1 MGYAKNGTGGGIHI
15 RNGEKY
21 VAFGNADISPATFV
35 ETVNNGGGELLLS
48 SLTGEYYTQVSM
60 VDADRIA
67 AMYISGD
74 YGIIAIGQITD
85 DGIVFGTGVSVY
97 MPEDRCGFFVMS
109 GGTKI
114 ATFFINDSGYS
125 IFHLHSISGTTL
137 TLAVNLGDAIDFTG
151 PAYYG
156 AFKISDTQL
165 ISWSTGYNGGYKT
178 NLYVLTISGDTYTK
192 SSVFSLWNTVD
203 NTDHAYTRY
212 LHGCIIS
219 EGKVVLLAQEAFDD
233 APTNRAMVHLLNISG
248 DTLSLVSS
256 TEIDTENVWI
266 HVSEMM
272 PLTDGSA
279 VIMTQ
284 IGSSSSIPLSLTLLT
299 LSGNTVTVNSLN
311 TGVARKGS
319 DNSTPSR
326 TCAGYELAVNY
337 PDVWMLCGYGDFT
350 VRLYVVDGNS
360 LTYVSEVTAKL
371 DGKIA
376 TYIRGNTQFGSDG
389 YPVVPIGYDGSTS
402 TSLATTT
409 LIPGKI
415 YNIGRLEVKEAESVI
430 EGVSATSLSPEKS
443 GKIWMLK

>member
-35 ETVNNGGGELLLS
+35 EVVNNGGGELLLS
-48 SLTGEYYTQVSM
+48 SLTGKYYTQVSM
-60 VDADRIA
+60 VGADKIA
-67 AMYISGD
+67 AMYSSGD
-74 YGIIAIGQITD
+74 YGVIAIGQITD
-85 DGIVFGTGVSVY
+85 DGIVFGNPANIS
-97 MPEDRCGFFVMS
+97 MSLSERSGFFVMS

-114 ATFFINDSGYS
+114 ATFYISSSGYS
-125 IFHLHSISGTTL
+125 NFQLYSISGTTL
-137 TLAVNLGDAIDFTG
+137 TLAVNLGDAIDFTSPTG
-151 PAYYG
+151 YG
-156 AFKISDTQL
+156 VFKISDTQL
-165 ISWSTGYNGGYKT
+165 ISWSAGYSGGYKT

-203 NTDHAYTRY
+203 NTDHASTYY

-219 EGKVVLLAQEAFDD
+219 DGKVALLARESFDD
-233 APTNRAMVHLLNISG
+233 SPYIREMVHLLNISG
-248 DTLSLVSS
+248 NTLSLVSS
-256 TEIDTENVWI
+256 TEIDTVNSWD
-266 HVSEMM
+266 HLSEMM
-272 PLTDGSA
+272 PLADGAA

-284 IGSSSSIPLSLTLLT
+284 IGASAPLSLTLLT
-299 LSGNTVTVNSLN
+299 LSGNAVAVNSLN
-311 TGVARKGS
+311 TGVTYQGTS
-319 DNSTPSR
+319 NTISTQR
-326 TCAGYELAVNY
+326 CAGYELAVNY

-389 YPVVPIGYDGSTS
+389 YPIVPIGYDGSTS
-402 TSLATTT
+402 TSLTATT